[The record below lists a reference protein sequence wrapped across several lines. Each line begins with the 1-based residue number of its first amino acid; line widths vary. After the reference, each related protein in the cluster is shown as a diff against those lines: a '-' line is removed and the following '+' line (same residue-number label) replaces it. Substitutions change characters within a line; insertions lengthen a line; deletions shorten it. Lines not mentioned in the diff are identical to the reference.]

1 MKVKSTSQKLKARK
15 KIEGLRKKI
24 NKHNKLYYVENKPE
38 IPDAE
43 YDRLYK
49 ELERLEKEFPE
60 FITPDSPTQR
70 VGEEVIE
77 GFVTVKHLSP
87 MLSMDNTYSHE
98 ELREFDKRVKK
109 GLKGQK
115 IEYTV
120 ELKIDGV
127 SVVLLYKKGKF
138 VRGASRGDGIKGD
151 DISNNV
157 KTVKSVP
164 MGFPSRKAKIVGRL
178 SGRDW
183 RTQRQEILSRN
194 PVPSRIHFK
203 TNETEPAFQ
212 WLCAG
217 SHRISSD

>member
-1 MKVKSTSQKLKARK
+1 MKRDTARK
-15 KIEGLRKKI
+15 KIEELRKKI
-24 NKHNKLYYVENKPE
+24 NRHNRLYYVENKPE
-38 IPDAE
+38 ILDAE

-49 ELERLEKEFPE
+49 ELERLEKKFPE

-138 VRGASRGDGIKGD
+138 IRGASRGDGIKGD

-164 MGFPSRKAKIVGRL
+164 MGFPSGKAKIP
-178 SGRDW
+178 SII
-183 RTQRQEILSRN
+183 EIRSEACIAKAGFKKINKDRIEKKETLFANPRN
-194 PVPSRIHFK
+194 
-203 TNETEPAFQ
+203 A
-212 WLCAG
+212 CAG
-217 SHRISSD
+217 SLKLLDSRITRKRH